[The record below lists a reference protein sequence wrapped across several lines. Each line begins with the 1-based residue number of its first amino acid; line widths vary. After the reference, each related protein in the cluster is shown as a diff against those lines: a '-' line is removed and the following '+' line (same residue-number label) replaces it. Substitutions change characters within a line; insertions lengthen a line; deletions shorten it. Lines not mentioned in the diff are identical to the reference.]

1 MNGLNKRKINLRER
15 GDLKKISLTF
25 TIQSFFFL
33 GNEVFYP
40 KDDSHQKEFEEDLTL
55 FISQE
60 LVQLAFW
67 QRPYF

>member
-1 MNGLNKRKINLRER
+1 VTF
-15 GDLKKISLTF
+15 KKIGLTF
-25 TIQSFFFL
+25 TIQPFLFL

-40 KDDSHQKEFEEDLTL
+40 KDDSHQKKFEEHSTL